1 MTTTNPLNSNLSNA
15 GESGG
20 PHFPFYPEFYSDA
33 DFFFNLSPA
42 PTKTYLK
49 KNSELKSFE
58 SKERTELPTQRDC
71 WALTLNCQDTVVPP
85 HPVTEA
91 SIG

>member
-1 MTTTNPLNSNLSNA
+1 ML
-15 GESGG
+15 ESLGV
-20 PHFPFYPEFYSDA
+20 HTFPFTQSFTVMQIF
-33 DFFFNLSPA
+33 FFFNLSPA